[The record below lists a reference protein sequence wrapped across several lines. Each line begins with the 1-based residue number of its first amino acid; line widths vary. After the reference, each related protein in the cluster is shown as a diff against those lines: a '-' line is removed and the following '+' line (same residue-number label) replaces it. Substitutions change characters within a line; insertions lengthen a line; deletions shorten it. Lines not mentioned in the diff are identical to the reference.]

1 MRIIATAG
9 HVDHGKS
16 TLIRRLTGINPD
28 RWIEEQERGLTI
40 DLGFAH
46 MQLPSGDSIA
56 FIDVPGH
63 TRFIGNMLAGVGGI
77 NACILVVDGHEGW
90 KPQTEEHLRI
100 MQLVGVK
107 HGIIALTKIDLCDAD
122 DRELASMDIADHVAG
137 TFLQVAPIVPLSATS
152 GEGLDEF
159 IATLDVLTQQSAPS
173 SDHHR
178 PRLFIDRVFAAKGSG
193 TVVTGTLT
201 DGSFAIGDNVVISPS
216 GSEAK
221 IRGIQTLGEAV
232 ASIEPG
238 HRVALNL
245 SGIEHSDLTRG
256 DVVVKANHWH
266 FSHRVDASLH
276 VLASLSHVVSRRGAF
291 TVHIGSD
298 EIPARVRVL
307 GPESIA
313 PGHDGL
319 VRLHLSRSV
328 PLLPGDRYVLRESGR
343 SETVG
348 GGEILDVAPKLPASR
363 AQPTR
368 SVDRV
373 INEHGWITADS
384 LALLTGEKR
393 EAQFGDW
400 IVAPE
405 VLTSTITAIESLIS
419 KAGDGG
425 IDLSSLDERQRLI
438 VATLPQLSIKEG
450 RVTIAGVHDPLLDHP
465 IIERLATEGCSPTP
479 PTGITPPE
487 LRRLAKASLLF
498 EREGEW
504 FHVSALETARSVATN
519 LLQANPDGFTMSQ
532 FREALGVTR
541 KHSVPL
547 AGELDARAM
556 TRRRGDVRIAGP
568 KL

>member
-46 MQLPSGDSIA
+46 MELPSGDNVA

-90 KPQTEEHLRI
+90 KPQTEEHLHI
-100 MQLVGVK
+100 LQLVGVK

-122 DRELASMDIADHVAG
+122 DRELASMDIADHVVG
-137 TFLQVAPIVPLSATS
+137 TFLQDAPILPLSAST
-152 GEGLDEF
+152 GEGLSEF
-159 IATLDVLTQQSAPS
+159 IAALDLLVQQSAPS
-173 SDHHR
+173 SNHHR

-201 DGSFAIGDNVVISPS
+201 DGSFSAGDVVVISPS

-221 IRGIQTLGEAV
+221 IRGIQTLGHAV
-232 ASIEPG
+232 ETIEPG

-245 SGIEHSDLTRG
+245 SGIEHSDLARG
-256 DVVVKANHWH
+256 DVVITANNWQ
-266 FSHRVDASLH
+266 FSDRVDASLH
-276 VLASLSHVVSRRGAF
+276 VLDSLSHVVSRRGAF

-298 EIPARVRVL
+298 EIPSRVRVL

-373 INEHGWITADS
+373 IDEHGWITAD
-384 LALLTGEKR
+384 ALTRLTGEKR
-393 EAQFGDW
+393 DAQFGEW

-405 VLTSTITAIESLIS
+405 VLTSTIATIESLIT

-425 IDLSSLDERQRLI
+425 IDLISLDERQRLV
-438 VATLPQLSIKEG
+438 VATLPQVSIVHG
-450 RVTIAGVHDPLLDHP
+450 RVTLVGVHDPLLDHP
-465 IIERLATEGCSPTP
+465 FVEQLKSDGCAPRSPL
-479 PTGITPPE
+479 GITPPE
-487 LRRLAKASLLF
+487 LRRLAKAGLLF

-504 FHVSALETARSVATN
+504 FHVSALETARTIASQ
-519 LLQANPDGFTMSQ
+519 LLHNNPEGFTMSQ

-541 KHSVPL
+541 KHAVPL

-556 TRRRGDVRIAGP
+556 TRRRGDIRIAGP
-568 KL
+568 KI

>member
-1 MRIIATAG
+1 
-9 HVDHGKS
+9 
-16 TLIRRLTGINPD
+16 
-28 RWIEEQERGLTI
+28 
-40 DLGFAH
+40 
-46 MQLPSGDSIA
+46 
-56 FIDVPGH
+56 
-63 TRFIGNMLAGVGGI
+63 
-77 NACILVVDGHEGW
+77 
-90 KPQTEEHLRI
+90 

-122 DRELASMDIADHVAG
+122 DRELASMDIADHVVG
-137 TFLQVAPIVPLSATS
+137 TFLQDAPILPLSAST
-152 GEGLDEF
+152 GEGLNEF
-159 IATLDVLTQQSAPS
+159 IAALDLLVQQSAPS
-173 SDHHR
+173 SNHHR

-201 DGSFAIGDNVVISPS
+201 DGSFSAGDIVVISPS

-221 IRGIQTLGEAV
+221 IRGIQTLGHAV
-232 ASIEPG
+232 ETIEPG

-245 SGIEHSDLTRG
+245 SGIEHSDLARG
-256 DVVVKANHWH
+256 DVVVTANNWH
-266 FSHRVDASLH
+266 FSDRVDASLH
-276 VLASLSHVVSRRGAF
+276 VLDSLSHVVSRRGAF

-384 LALLTGEKR
+384 LTRLTGEQR
-393 EAQFGDW
+393 DAQFGEW

-405 VLTSTITAIESLIS
+405 VLASTITTIESLIT

-425 IDLSSLDERQRLI
+425 IDLISLDERQRLV

-465 IIERLATEGCSPTP
+465 VIEILARAGCAPTP

-487 LRRLAKASLLF
+487 LRRLAKAGLLF

-504 FHVSALETARSVATN
+504 FHVSALETARSVAAT

-541 KHSVPL
+541 KHAVPL

>member
-46 MQLPSGDSIA
+46 MELPSGDNVA

-100 MQLVGVK
+100 LQLVGVK
-107 HGIIALTKIDLCDAD
+107 HGIVALTKIDLCDAD
-122 DRELASMDIADHVAG
+122 DRELASMDIADHVVG
-137 TFLQVAPIVPLSATS
+137 TFLQDAPILPLSAST
-152 GEGLDEF
+152 GEGLNEF
-159 IATLDVLTQQSAPS
+159 IAALDLLVQQSAPS
-173 SDHHR
+173 SNHHR

-201 DGSFAIGDNVVISPS
+201 DGSFSAGDNVVISPS

-221 IRGIQTLGEAV
+221 IRGIQTLGHAV
-232 ASIEPG
+232 ETIEPG

-245 SGIEHSDLTRG
+245 SGIEHSDLARG
-256 DVVVKANHWH
+256 DVVVTANNWH
-266 FSHRVDASLH
+266 ISDRVDASLH
-276 VLASLSHVVSRRGAF
+276 VLDSLSHVVSRRGAF

-298 EIPARVRVL
+298 EIPSRVRVL

-363 AQPTR
+363 ALPTR

-373 INEHGWITADS
+373 INEHGWITAD
-384 LALLTGEKR
+384 ALTRLTGEKR
-393 EAQFGDW
+393 DAQFGEW

-405 VLTSTITAIESLIS
+405 VLTSTITTIESLIT

-425 IDLSSLDERQRLI
+425 IDLISLDERQRL
-438 VATLPQLSIKEG
+438 VAATLPQLSIKEG
-450 RVTIAGVHDPLLDHP
+450 RITIAGVHDPLLDHP
-465 IIERLATEGCSPTP
+465 VIEILALAGCAPTP

-487 LRRLAKASLLF
+487 LRRLAKAGLLF

-504 FHVSALETARSVATN
+504 FHVSALETARSVAAT

-541 KHSVPL
+541 KHAVPL

>member
-28 RWIEEQERGLTI
+28 RWVEEQERGLTI

-46 MQLPSGDSIA
+46 MALPSGDSIA

-63 TRFIGNMLAGVGGI
+63 TKFIGNMLAGVGGI

-100 MQLVGVK
+100 MQLVGVQ

-122 DRELASMDIADHVAG
+122 DRELAMMDIADHVAG
-137 TFLQVAPIVPLSATS
+137 TFLQDAPILQLSATT
-152 GEGLDEF
+152 GEGVNDFVSALD
-159 IATLDVLTQQSAPS
+159 ALAKLSSAS
-173 SDHHR
+173 IDHHR

-201 DGSFAIGDNVVISPS
+201 DGSFAVGDNVLITPS
-216 GSEAK
+216 GREAK
-221 IRGIQTLGEAV
+221 IRGIQTLGQSVET
-232 ASIEPG
+232 INPG

-245 SGIEHSDLTRG
+245 SGIDHAEIVRGNAVVHENSWHISD
-256 DVVVKANHWH
+256 
-266 FSHRVDASLH
+266 RVDASLQ
-276 VLASLSHVVSRRGAF
+276 VLASLKHVVSRRGAF

-298 EIPARVRVL
+298 EIPTRVRVL
-307 GPESIA
+307 GPDSIA
-313 PGHDGL
+313 PDHNGL
-319 VRLHLSRSV
+319 VRLHLSRAL

-348 GGEILDVAPKLPASR
+348 GGEILDIAPKLPASR
-363 AQPTR
+363 AQPSR

-373 INEHGWITADS
+373 IGEHGWITAQ
-384 LALLTGEKR
+384 LLTLLTGEIR
-393 EAQFGDW
+393 DAQFGEW
-400 IVAPE
+400 IVDPD
-405 VLTSTITAIESLIS
+405 VLAATISSIETRITNS
-419 KAGDGG
+419 GDSG
-425 IDLSSLDERQRLI
+425 IDLLEFTERERLV
-438 VATLPQLSIKEG
+438 VATLPHIVIAHG
-450 RVTIAGVHDPLLDHP
+450 RVTLAGVHDPLLDHP
-465 IIERLATEGCSPTP
+465 IIEQLKNDGCAPRSPI
-479 PTGITPPE
+479 GITSPE
-487 LRRLAKASLLF
+487 LRRLAKAGLLF

-504 FHVSALETARSVATN
+504 FHVSALETARTVAAN
-519 LLQANPDGFTMSQ
+519 LLQNSPEGFTMSQ

-541 KHSVPL
+541 KHAVPL
-547 AGELDARAM
+547 ASELDARAM

>member
-63 TRFIGNMLAGVGGI
+63 TKFIGNMLAGVGGI

-100 MQLVGVK
+100 MQLVGVR

-137 TFLQVAPIVPLSATS
+137 TFLQDALIVPMSATT

-159 IATLDVLTQQSAPS
+159 IATLDVLAKQSAPS
-173 SDHHR
+173 SNHLR

-201 DGSFAIGDNVVISPS
+201 DGSFAVGDNVLISPS
-216 GSEAK
+216 GREAK
-221 IRGIQTLGEAV
+221 IRGIQTLGHAV
-232 ASIEPG
+232 ETIEPG

-245 SGIEHSDLTRG
+245 SGIEHSDITRG
-256 DVVVKANHWH
+256 DVVIKENNWH
-266 FSHRVDASLH
+266 LSDRVDASLQ

-368 SVDRV
+368 SIERV

-384 LALLTGEKR
+384 LTLRTGEKQD
-393 EAQFGDW
+393 AQFGEW
-400 IVAPE
+400 IVASE
-405 VLTSTITAIESLIS
+405 VLASTIAIIESLIT
-419 KAGDGG
+419 KAGDSG
-425 IDLSSLDERQRLI
+425 IDLLSLDERQRLV
-438 VATLPQLSIKEG
+438 VATLPQVSIVHG
-450 RVTIAGVHDPLLDHP
+450 RVTLVGVHDPLLDHP
-465 IIERLATEGCSPTP
+465 IIEQLKSDSCAPRS

-487 LRRLAKASLLF
+487 LRRLAKAGLLF

-504 FHVSALETARSVATN
+504 FHVSALETARAIAAK
-519 LLQANPDGFTMSQ
+519 LLQANTDGFTMSQ

-541 KHSVPL
+541 KHAVPL

>member
-46 MQLPSGDSIA
+46 MELPSGDNVA

-100 MQLVGVK
+100 LQLVGVK

-122 DRELASMDIADHVAG
+122 DRELASMDIADHVVG
-137 TFLQVAPIVPLSATS
+137 TFLQDAPILPLSAST
-152 GEGLDEF
+152 GEGLNEF
-159 IATLDVLTQQSAPS
+159 IAALDLLVQQSAPS
-173 SDHHR
+173 SNHHR

-201 DGSFAIGDNVVISPS
+201 DGSFSAGDIVVISPS

-221 IRGIQTLGEAV
+221 IRGIQTLGHAV
-232 ASIEPG
+232 ETI
-238 HRVALNL
+238 V
-245 SGIEHSDLTRG
+245 T
-256 DVVVKANHWH
+256 ANNWH
-266 FSHRVDASLH
+266 FSDRVDASLH
-276 VLASLSHVVSRRGAF
+276 VLDSLSHVVSRRGAF

-363 AQPTR
+363 ALPTR

-373 INEHGWITADS
+373 INEHGWITAD
-384 LALLTGEKR
+384 ALTRLTGEKR
-393 EAQFGDW
+393 DAQFGEW

-405 VLTSTITAIESLIS
+405 VLTSTITTIESLIT

-425 IDLSSLDERQRLI
+425 IDLISLDERQRL
-438 VATLPQLSIKEG
+438 VAATLPQLSIKEG

-465 IIERLATEGCSPTP
+465 VIEILALAGCAPTP

-487 LRRLAKASLLF
+487 LRRLAKAGLLF

-504 FHVSALETARSVATN
+504 FHVSALETARSVAAT

-541 KHSVPL
+541 KHAVPL

>member
-63 TRFIGNMLAGVGGI
+63 TKFIGNMLAGVGGI

-100 MQLVGVK
+100 MQLVGVR

-137 TFLQVAPIVPLSATS
+137 TFLQDAPIVPMSATT

-159 IATLDVLTQQSAPS
+159 IATLDVLAKQSAPS
-173 SDHHR
+173 SNHLR

-201 DGSFAIGDNVVISPS
+201 DGSFAVGDNVLISPS
-216 GSEAK
+216 GREAK
-221 IRGIQTLGEAV
+221 IRGIQTLGHAV
-232 ASIEPG
+232 ETIEPG

-245 SGIEHSDLTRG
+245 SGIEHSDITRG
-256 DVVVKANHWH
+256 DVVIKENNWH
-266 FSHRVDASLH
+266 LSDRVDASLQ

-368 SVDRV
+368 SIERV

-384 LALLTGEKR
+384 LTLLTGEKQD
-393 EAQFGDW
+393 AQFGEW
-400 IVAPE
+400 IVASE
-405 VLTSTITAIESLIS
+405 VLASTIAIIESLIT
-419 KAGDGG
+419 KAGDSG
-425 IDLSSLDERQRLI
+425 IDLLSLDERQRLV
-438 VATLPQLSIKEG
+438 VATLPQVSIVHG
-450 RVTIAGVHDPLLDHP
+450 RVTLVGVHDPLLDHP
-465 IIERLATEGCSPTP
+465 IIEQLKSDSCAPRS

-487 LRRLAKASLLF
+487 LRRLAKAGLLF

-504 FHVSALETARSVATN
+504 FHVSALETARAIAAK

-541 KHSVPL
+541 KHAVPL

>member
-46 MQLPSGDSIA
+46 MELPSGDNVA

-100 MQLVGVK
+100 LQLVGVK

-122 DRELASMDIADHVAG
+122 DRELASMDIADHVVG
-137 TFLQVAPIVPLSATS
+137 TFLQDAPILPLSAST
-152 GEGLDEF
+152 GEGLNEF
-159 IATLDVLTQQSAPS
+159 IAALDLLVQQSAPS
-173 SDHHR
+173 SNHHR

-201 DGSFAIGDNVVISPS
+201 DGSFSAGDIVVISPS

-221 IRGIQTLGEAV
+221 IRGIQTLGHAV
-232 ASIEPG
+232 ETIEPG

-245 SGIEHSDLTRG
+245 SGIEHSDLARG
-256 DVVVKANHWH
+256 DVVVTANNWH
-266 FSHRVDASLH
+266 SSDRVDASLH
-276 VLASLSHVVSRRGAF
+276 VLDSLSHVVSRRGAF

-363 AQPTR
+363 ALPTR

-373 INEHGWITADS
+373 INEHGWITAD
-384 LALLTGEKR
+384 ALTRLTGEKR
-393 EAQFGDW
+393 DAQFGEW

-405 VLTSTITAIESLIS
+405 VLTSTITTIESLIT

-425 IDLSSLDERQRLI
+425 IDLISLDERQRL
-438 VATLPQLSIKEG
+438 VAATLSQLSIKEG
-450 RVTIAGVHDPLLDHP
+450 RITIAGVHDPLLDHP
-465 IIERLATEGCSPTP
+465 VIEILALAGCAPTP

-487 LRRLAKASLLF
+487 LRRLAKAGLLF

-504 FHVSALETARSVATN
+504 FHVSALETARSVAAT

-541 KHSVPL
+541 KHAVPL

>member
-46 MQLPSGDSIA
+46 MELPSGDNVA

-100 MQLVGVK
+100 LQLVGVK
-107 HGIIALTKIDLCDAD
+107 HGIVALTKIDLCDAD
-122 DRELASMDIADHVAG
+122 DRELASMDIADHVVG
-137 TFLQVAPIVPLSATS
+137 TFLQDAPILPLSATT
-152 GEGLDEF
+152 GEGLSEF
-159 IATLDVLTQQSAPS
+159 IAALDLLVQQSAPS
-173 SDHHR
+173 SNHHR

-201 DGSFAIGDNVVISPS
+201 DGSFSAGDNVVISPS

-221 IRGIQTLGEAV
+221 IRGIQTLGHAV
-232 ASIEPG
+232 ETIEPG

-245 SGIEHSDLTRG
+245 SGIEHSDLARG
-256 DVVVKANHWH
+256 DVVVTASNWH
-266 FSHRVDASLH
+266 FSDRVDASLH
-276 VLASLSHVVSRRGAF
+276 VLDSLSHVVSRRGAF

-313 PGHDGL
+313 PGHDGM

-363 AQPTR
+363 AQPSR

-373 INEHGWITADS
+373 INEHGWITVD
-384 LALLTGEKR
+384 ALTRLTGEKR
-393 EAQFGDW
+393 DAQFGEW

-405 VLTSTITAIESLIS
+405 VLASTITIIESLIT

-425 IDLSSLDERQRLI
+425 IDLISLDERQRLV

-465 IIERLATEGCSPTP
+465 VIEILARAGCAPNP
-479 PTGITPPE
+479 PIGITPPE
-487 LRRLAKASLLF
+487 LRRLAKAGLLF

-504 FHVSALETARSVATN
+504 FHVSALETAHSFAAT

-532 FREALGVTR
+532 FREALGITR
-541 KHSVPL
+541 KHAVPL
-547 AGELDARAM
+547 AGELDARAI

>member
-63 TRFIGNMLAGVGGI
+63 TKFIGNMLAGVGGI

-137 TFLQVAPIVPLSATS
+137 TFLQDALIVPMSATT

-159 IATLDVLTQQSAPS
+159 IATLDVLAKQSAPS

-201 DGSFAIGDNVVISPS
+201 DGSFAVGDNVLITPS
-216 GSEAK
+216 GREAK

-245 SGIEHSDLTRG
+245 SGIEHSELVRG
-256 DVVVKANHWH
+256 NVVIKENNWH
-266 FSHRVDASLH
+266 LSDRVDASLQ

-319 VRLHLSRSV
+319 VRLHLSRSA
-328 PLLPGDRYVLRESGR
+328 PLLPGDRFVLRESGR

-368 SVDRV
+368 SVERV
-373 INEHGWITADS
+373 IAEHGWIQAGRLT
-384 LALLTGEKR
+384 LFTGEKR
-393 EAQFGDW
+393 EAQFGEW
-400 IVAPE
+400 IASPDHI
-405 VLTSTITAIESLIS
+405 TTTIARIESAIT
-419 KAGDGG
+419 KAGDSG
-425 IDLSSLDERQRLI
+425 IDLLEFDERERLV

-450 RVTIAGVHDPLLDHP
+450 RITIAGVHDPLLDHP
-465 IIERLATEGCSPTP
+465 VIERLANEGCSPTP

-487 LRRLAKASLLF
+487 LRRLAKAGLLF

-504 FHVSALETARSVATN
+504 FHISALETARTVAAQ
-519 LLQANPDGFTMSQ
+519 LLLANPDGFTMSQ

-568 KL
+568 KI

>member
-1 MRIIATAG
+1 
-9 HVDHGKS
+9 
-16 TLIRRLTGINPD
+16 
-28 RWIEEQERGLTI
+28 
-40 DLGFAH
+40 
-46 MQLPSGDSIA
+46 
-56 FIDVPGH
+56 
-63 TRFIGNMLAGVGGI
+63 MLAGVGGI

-100 MQLVGVK
+100 LELVGVK
-107 HGIIALTKIDLCDAD
+107 HGMIALTKIDLCDAD
-122 DRELASMDIADHVAG
+122 DRELATMDIADHVAG
-137 TFLQVAPIVPLSATS
+137 TFLQDAPMIGLSATT

-159 IATLDVLTQQSAPS
+159 IAALDALSQQSVPS
-173 SDHHR
+173 SDHQR

-201 DGSFAIGDNVVISPS
+201 DGSFSIGDNVIITPS
-216 GSEAK
+216 GREAK
-221 IRGIQTLGEAV
+221 IRGIQTLGQAV
-232 ASIEPG
+232 ESIEPG

-245 SGIEHSDLTRG
+245 SGIEHSELLRG
-256 DVVVKANHWH
+256 NVVIKENNWH
-266 FSHRVDASLH
+266 LSDRVDSSLQ

-313 PGHDGL
+313 PGNEGL
-319 VRLHLSRSV
+319 VRLHLARAV
-328 PLLPGDRYVLRESGR
+328 PLLPGDRFVLRESGR

-368 SVDRV
+368 SVERV
-373 INEHGWITADS
+373 IAEHGWIQTDR

-393 EAQFGDW
+393 DAQFGEW
-400 IVAPE
+400 TVAPE
-405 VLTSTITAIESLIS
+405 VLASTIATIESLIS
-419 KAGDGG
+419 QGGDGG
-425 IDLSSLDERQRLI
+425 IDLLSLDERQRLV

-450 RVTIAGVHDPLLDHP
+450 RITIAGIHDPLLDHP
-465 IIERLATEGCSPTP
+465 VIERLANEGCAPTA

-487 LRRLAKASLLF
+487 LRRLAKAGLLF
-498 EREGEW
+498 ERDGEW
-504 FHVSALETARSVATN
+504 FHISALDTARAVAAQ
-519 LLQANPDGFTMSQ
+519 LLQTNPEGFTMSQ

>member
-63 TRFIGNMLAGVGGI
+63 TKFIGNMLAGVGGI

-100 MQLVGVK
+100 MQLVGVR

-137 TFLQVAPIVPLSATS
+137 TFLQDALIVPMSATT

-159 IATLDVLTQQSAPS
+159 IATLDVLAKQSAPS
-173 SDHHR
+173 SNHLR

-201 DGSFAIGDNVVISPS
+201 DGSFAVGDNVLISPS
-216 GSEAK
+216 GREAK
-221 IRGIQTLGEAV
+221 IRGIQTLGHAV
-232 ASIEPG
+232 ETIEPG

-256 DVVVKANHWH
+256 DVVIKENNWH
-266 FSHRVDASLH
+266 LSDRVDASLQ

-368 SVDRV
+368 SIERV

-384 LALLTGEKR
+384 LTLRTGEKQD
-393 EAQFGDW
+393 AQFGEW
-400 IVAPE
+400 IVASE
-405 VLTSTITAIESLIS
+405 VLASTIAIIESLIT
-419 KAGDGG
+419 KAGDSG
-425 IDLSSLDERQRLI
+425 IDLLSLDERQRLV
-438 VATLPQLSIKEG
+438 VATLPQVSIVHG
-450 RVTIAGVHDPLLDHP
+450 RVTLVGVHDPLLDHP
-465 IIERLATEGCSPTP
+465 IIEQLKSDSCAPRS

-487 LRRLAKASLLF
+487 LRRLAKAGLLF

-504 FHVSALETARSVATN
+504 FHVSALETARAIAAK
-519 LLQANPDGFTMSQ
+519 LLQANTDGFTMSQ

-541 KHSVPL
+541 KHAVPL

>member
-46 MQLPSGDSIA
+46 MELPSGDNVA

-100 MQLVGVK
+100 LQLVGVK

-122 DRELASMDIADHVAG
+122 DRELASMDIADHVVG
-137 TFLQVAPIVPLSATS
+137 TFLQGAPILPLSAST
-152 GEGLDEF
+152 GEGFNEF
-159 IATLDVLTQQSAPS
+159 IAALDLLVQQSAPS
-173 SDHHR
+173 SNHHR

-201 DGSFAIGDNVVISPS
+201 DGSFSTGDNVVISPS

-221 IRGIQTLGEAV
+221 IRGIQTLGHAV
-232 ASIEPG
+232 ETIEPG

-245 SGIEHSDLTRG
+245 SGIEHSDLARG
-256 DVVVKANHWH
+256 DVVVTASNWH
-266 FSHRVDASLH
+266 FSDRVDASLH
-276 VLASLSHVVSRRGAF
+276 VLDSLSHVVSRRGAF

-313 PGHDGL
+313 PGHDGM

-363 AQPTR
+363 AQPSR

-373 INEHGWITADS
+373 INEHGWITAD
-384 LALLTGEKR
+384 ALTRLTGEQR
-393 EAQFGDW
+393 DAQFGEW

-405 VLTSTITAIESLIS
+405 ILTSMITTIESLIT

-425 IDLSSLDERQRLI
+425 IDLISLDERQRLV
-438 VATLPQLSIKEG
+438 VATLPHLSIKEG

-465 IIERLATEGCSPTP
+465 VIEILAHAGCAPTP
-479 PTGITPPE
+479 PIGITPPE
-487 LRRLAKASLLF
+487 LRRLAKAGLLF

-504 FHVSALETARSVATN
+504 FHVSALETARSVAAT

-532 FREALGVTR
+532 FREALGITR
-541 KHSVPL
+541 KHAVPL
-547 AGELDARAM
+547 ASELDAQAI

>member
-63 TRFIGNMLAGVGGI
+63 TKFIGNMLAGVGGI

-100 MQLVGVK
+100 MQLVGVR

-137 TFLQVAPIVPLSATS
+137 TFLQDAPIVPMSATT

-159 IATLDVLTQQSAPS
+159 IATLDVLAKQSAPS
-173 SDHHR
+173 SNHLR

-201 DGSFAIGDNVVISPS
+201 DGSFAVGDNVLISPS
-216 GSEAK
+216 GREAK
-221 IRGIQTLGEAV
+221 IRGIQTLGHAV
-232 ASIEPG
+232 ETIEPG

-245 SGIEHSDLTRG
+245 SGIEHSDITRG
-256 DVVVKANHWH
+256 DVVIKENNWH
-266 FSHRVDASLH
+266 LSDRVDASLQ

-368 SVDRV
+368 SIERV

-384 LALLTGEKR
+384 LTLLTGEKQD
-393 EAQFGDW
+393 AQFGEW
-400 IVAPE
+400 IVASE
-405 VLTSTITAIESLIS
+405 VLASTIAIIESLIT
-419 KAGDGG
+419 KAGDSG
-425 IDLSSLDERQRLI
+425 IDLLSLDERQRLV
-438 VATLPQLSIKEG
+438 VATLPQVSIVHG
-450 RVTIAGVHDPLLDHP
+450 RVTLVGVHDPLLDHP
-465 IIERLATEGCSPTP
+465 IIEQLKSDSCAPRS

-487 LRRLAKASLLF
+487 LRRLAKAGLLF

-504 FHVSALETARSVATN
+504 FHVSALETARAIAAK
-519 LLQANPDGFTMSQ
+519 LLQANTDGFTMSQ

-541 KHSVPL
+541 KHAVPL

>member
-137 TFLQVAPIVPLSATS
+137 TFLQDAPIVPLSATT

-159 IATLDVLTQQSAPS
+159 ISALDTLSQQSAPS

-201 DGSFAIGDNVVISPS
+201 DGSFAVGDNVLISPS

-221 IRGIQTLGEAV
+221 IRGIQTLGHAV
-232 ASIEPG
+232 EMIEPG

-256 DVVVKANHWH
+256 DVVVQANNWH
-266 FSHRVDASLH
+266 FSDRVDASLH

-319 VRLHLSRSV
+319 VRLHLSRAV

-348 GGEILDVAPKLPASR
+348 GGEILDVSPKLPASR

-373 INEHGWITADS
+373 INEHGWITAHS
-384 LALLTGEKR
+384 LTLLTGEKR
-393 EAQFGDW
+393 DAHFGEW
-400 IVAPE
+400 IVASE
-405 VLTSTITAIESLIS
+405 VLASTIATIESLIT

-425 IDLSSLDERQRLI
+425 IDLLSLDERQRLV

-465 IIERLATEGCSPTP
+465 IIEQLAQAGCAPTA

-487 LRRLAKASLLF
+487 LRRLAKAGLLF

-504 FHVSALETARSVATN
+504 FHVLALETARAVAVK

-541 KHSVPL
+541 KHAVPL

>member
-1 MRIIATAG
+1 
-9 HVDHGKS
+9 
-16 TLIRRLTGINPD
+16 
-28 RWIEEQERGLTI
+28 
-40 DLGFAH
+40 
-46 MQLPSGDSIA
+46 
-56 FIDVPGH
+56 
-63 TRFIGNMLAGVGGI
+63 MLAGVGGI

-137 TFLQVAPIVPLSATS
+137 TFLQDAPIVLLSATT

-159 IATLDVLTQQSAPS
+159 IATLDVLAQQSAPS

-221 IRGIQTLGEAV
+221 IRGIQTLGHAV
-232 ASIEPG
+232 ETIEPG

-256 DVVVKANHWH
+256 DVVVKANNWH
-266 FSHRVDASLH
+266 FSDRVDASLH

-368 SVDRV
+368 SVERV
-373 INEHGWITADS
+373 IAEHGWIQAGRLT
-384 LALLTGEKR
+384 LLTGEKR
-393 EAQFGDW
+393 EAQFGEW
-400 IVAPE
+400 I
-405 VLTSTITAIESLIS
+405 TSPDHITTTIARIESAIT
-419 KAGDGG
+419 KAGDSG
-425 IDLSSLDERQRLI
+425 IDLLELDERERLV

-450 RVTIAGVHDPLLDHP
+450 RITITGVHDPLLDHP
-465 IIERLATEGCSPTP
+465 IIERLANEGCAPTP

-487 LRRLAKASLLF
+487 LRRLAKAGLLF

-504 FHVSALETARSVATN
+504 FHMSALEAARAVAAK
-519 LLQANPDGFTMSQ
+519 LLQDNPDGFTMSQ

-541 KHSVPL
+541 KHAVPL

>member
-137 TFLQVAPIVPLSATS
+137 TFLQVAPIVPLSATT

>member
-63 TRFIGNMLAGVGGI
+63 TKFIGNMLAGVGGI

-137 TFLQVAPIVPLSATS
+137 TFLQDAPIVPLSATT

-159 IATLDVLTQQSAPS
+159 IATLDALVQQSAPS

-201 DGSFAIGDNVVISPS
+201 DGSFAVGDNVLITPS
-216 GSEAK
+216 GREAK
-221 IRGIQTLGEAV
+221 IRGIQTLGESV
-232 ASIEPG
+232 ARIEPG

-245 SGIEHSDLTRG
+245 SGIEHSELIRG
-256 DVVVKANHWH
+256 NVVIKENNWH
-266 FSHRVDASLH
+266 LSDRVDASLQ

-368 SVDRV
+368 SVERV
-373 INEHGWITADS
+373 IAEHGWIQAGRLT
-384 LALLTGEKR
+384 LFTGEKR
-393 EAQFGDW
+393 EAQFGEW
-400 IVAPE
+400 IASPDHI
-405 VLTSTITAIESLIS
+405 TTTIARIESAINN
-419 KAGDGG
+419 AGDSG
-425 IDLSSLDERQRLI
+425 IDLLELDERERLV

-450 RVTIAGVHDPLLDHP
+450 RITIAGVHDPLLDHP
-465 IIERLATEGCSPTP
+465 VIERLANEDCSPTP

-487 LRRLAKASLLF
+487 LRRLAKAGLLF

-504 FHVSALETARSVATN
+504 FHISALETARTVAAQ
-519 LLQANPDGFTMSQ
+519 LLLANPDGFTMSQ

-541 KHSVPL
+541 KHSVPI

>member
-1 MRIIATAG
+1 
-9 HVDHGKS
+9 
-16 TLIRRLTGINPD
+16 
-28 RWIEEQERGLTI
+28 
-40 DLGFAH
+40 
-46 MQLPSGDSIA
+46 
-56 FIDVPGH
+56 
-63 TRFIGNMLAGVGGI
+63 
-77 NACILVVDGHEGW
+77 
-90 KPQTEEHLRI
+90 
-100 MQLVGVK
+100 
-107 HGIIALTKIDLCDAD
+107 
-122 DRELASMDIADHVAG
+122 
-137 TFLQVAPIVPLSATS
+137 
-152 GEGLDEF
+152 
-159 IATLDVLTQQSAPS
+159 
-173 SDHHR
+173 
-178 PRLFIDRVFAAKGSG
+178 VFAAKGSG

-201 DGSFAIGDNVVISPS
+201 DGSFSTGDNVVISPS
-216 GSEAK
+216 GSETK
-221 IRGIQTLGEAV
+221 IRGIQTLGQAV
-232 ASIEPG
+232 EMIEPG

-245 SGIEHSDLTRG
+245 SGIDHSEIIRG
-256 DVVVKANHWH
+256 NVVIHENNWH
-266 FSHRVDASLH
+266 LSDRVDASLH
-276 VLASLSHVVSRRGAF
+276 VLDSLSHVVSRRGAF

-363 AQPTR
+363 AQPSR

-373 INEHGWITADS
+373 ISEHGWITAD
-384 LALLTGEKR
+384 ALTRLTGEQR
-393 EAQFGDW
+393 DAQFGEW

-405 VLTSTITAIESLIS
+405 ILTSLITTIESLIT

-425 IDLSSLDERQRLI
+425 IDLISLDERQRLVI
-438 VATLPQLSIKEG
+438 ATLPHLSIKEG

-465 IIERLATEGCSPTP
+465 VIEILARAGCAPTP
-479 PTGITPPE
+479 PSGITPPE
-487 LRRLAKASLLF
+487 LRRLAKAGLLF

-504 FHVSALETARSVATN
+504 FHVSALETARAVAAT

-541 KHSVPL
+541 KHAVPL

>member
-63 TRFIGNMLAGVGGI
+63 TKFIGNMLAGVGGI

-100 MQLVGVK
+100 MQLVGVR

-137 TFLQVAPIVPLSATS
+137 TFLQDALIVPMSATT

-159 IATLDVLTQQSAPS
+159 IATLDVLAKQSAPS
-173 SDHHR
+173 SNHLR

-201 DGSFAIGDNVVISPS
+201 DGSFAVGDNVLISPS
-216 GSEAK
+216 GREAK
-221 IRGIQTLGEAV
+221 IRGIQTLGHAV
-232 ASIEPG
+232 ETIEPG

-245 SGIEHSDLTRG
+245 SGIEHSDITRG
-256 DVVVKANHWH
+256 DVVIKENNWH
-266 FSHRVDASLH
+266 LSDRVDASLQ

-368 SVDRV
+368 SIERV
-373 INEHGWITADS
+373 VNEHGWITADS
-384 LALLTGEKR
+384 LTLLTGEKQD
-393 EAQFGDW
+393 AQFGEW
-400 IVAPE
+400 IVASE
-405 VLTSTITAIESLIS
+405 VLASTIAIIESLIT
-419 KAGDGG
+419 KAGDSG
-425 IDLSSLDERQRLI
+425 IDLLSLDERQRLV
-438 VATLPQLSIKEG
+438 VATLPQVSIVHG
-450 RVTIAGVHDPLLDHP
+450 RVTLVGVHDPLLDHP
-465 IIERLATEGCSPTP
+465 IIEQLKSDSCAPRS

-487 LRRLAKASLLF
+487 LRRLAKAGLLF

-504 FHVSALETARSVATN
+504 FHVSALETARAIAAK
-519 LLQANPDGFTMSQ
+519 LLQANTDGFTMSQ

-541 KHSVPL
+541 KHAVPL

>member
-46 MQLPSGDSIA
+46 MQLPSSESIA

-100 MQLVGVK
+100 LELVGVK

-137 TFLQVAPIVPLSATS
+137 TFLQDAPIVSLSATT

-159 IATLDVLTQQSAPS
+159 IATLDALVQQSAPS

-201 DGSFAIGDNVVISPS
+201 DGSFAVGDNVLIAPS
-216 GSEAK
+216 GREAK

-245 SGIEHSDLTRG
+245 SGIEHSELVRG
-256 DVVVKANHWH
+256 NVVIKENNWH
-266 FSHRVDASLH
+266 LSDRVDASLQ

-307 GPESIA
+307 GPESLA

-328 PLLPGDRYVLRESGR
+328 PLLPGDHFVLRESGR

-368 SVDRV
+368 SIERV
-373 INEHGWITADS
+373 IAEHGWIQAGRLT
-384 LALLTGEKR
+384 LFTGEKR
-393 EAQFGDW
+393 EAQFGEW
-400 IVAPE
+400 IASPDHI
-405 VLTSTITAIESLIS
+405 TTTIARIESAIT
-419 KAGDGG
+419 KAGDSG
-425 IDLSSLDERQRLI
+425 IDLLELDERERLV

-450 RVTIAGVHDPLLDHP
+450 RITIAGVHDPLLDHP
-465 IIERLATEGCSPTP
+465 IVERLANEGCSPAP

-487 LRRLAKASLLF
+487 LRRLAKAGLLF

-504 FHVSALETARSVATN
+504 FHISALETARTVAAQ
-519 LLQANPDGFTMSQ
+519 LLLANPDGFTMSQ

-556 TRRRGDVRIAGP
+556 TRRRGDIRIAGP
-568 KL
+568 KI

>member
-100 MQLVGVK
+100 MQLVGVR

-137 TFLQVAPIVPLSATS
+137 TFLQDALIVPMSATT

-159 IATLDVLTQQSAPS
+159 IATLDVLAKQSAPS
-173 SDHHR
+173 SNHLR

-201 DGSFAIGDNVVISPS
+201 DGSFAVGDNVLISPS
-216 GSEAK
+216 GREAK
-221 IRGIQTLGEAV
+221 IRGIQTLGHAV
-232 ASIEPG
+232 ETIEPG

-245 SGIEHSDLTRG
+245 SGIEHSDITRG
-256 DVVVKANHWH
+256 DVVIKENNWH
-266 FSHRVDASLH
+266 LSDRVDASLQ

-368 SVDRV
+368 SIERV

-384 LALLTGEKR
+384 LTLLTGEKQD
-393 EAQFGDW
+393 AQFGEW
-400 IVAPE
+400 IVASE
-405 VLTSTITAIESLIS
+405 VLASTIAIIESLIT
-419 KAGDGG
+419 KAGDSG
-425 IDLSSLDERQRLI
+425 IDLLSLDERQRLV
-438 VATLPQLSIKEG
+438 VATLPQVSIVHG
-450 RVTIAGVHDPLLDHP
+450 RVTLVGVHDPLLDHP
-465 IIERLATEGCSPTP
+465 IIEQLKSDSCAPRS

-487 LRRLAKASLLF
+487 LRRLAKAGLLF

-504 FHVSALETARSVATN
+504 FHVSALETARAIAAK
-519 LLQANPDGFTMSQ
+519 LLQANTDGFTMSQ

-541 KHSVPL
+541 KHAVPL

>member
-63 TRFIGNMLAGVGGI
+63 TKFIGNMLAGVGGI

-100 MQLVGVK
+100 MQLVGVR

-137 TFLQVAPIVPLSATS
+137 TFLQDALIVPMSATT

-159 IATLDVLTQQSAPS
+159 IATLDVLAKQSAPS
-173 SDHHR
+173 SNHLR

-201 DGSFAIGDNVVISPS
+201 DGSFAVGDNVLISPS
-216 GSEAK
+216 GREAK
-221 IRGIQTLGEAV
+221 IRGIQTLGHAV
-232 ASIEPG
+232 ETIEPG

-245 SGIEHSDLTRG
+245 SGIEHSDITRG
-256 DVVVKANHWH
+256 DVVIKENNWH
-266 FSHRVDASLH
+266 LSDRVDASLQ

-368 SVDRV
+368 SIERV

-384 LALLTGEKR
+384 LTLLTGEKQD
-393 EAQFGDW
+393 AQFGEW
-400 IVAPE
+400 IVASE
-405 VLTSTITAIESLIS
+405 VLASTIAIIESLIT
-419 KAGDGG
+419 KAGDSG
-425 IDLSSLDERQRLI
+425 IDLLSLDERQRLV
-438 VATLPQLSIKEG
+438 VATLPQVSIVHG
-450 RVTIAGVHDPLLDHP
+450 RVTLVGVHDPLLDHP
-465 IIERLATEGCSPTP
+465 IIEQLKSDSCAPRS

-487 LRRLAKASLLF
+487 LRRLAKAGLLF

-504 FHVSALETARSVATN
+504 FHVSALETARAIAAK
-519 LLQANPDGFTMSQ
+519 LLQANTDGFTMSQ

-541 KHSVPL
+541 KHAVPL

>member
-63 TRFIGNMLAGVGGI
+63 TKFIGNMLAGVGGI

-100 MQLVGVK
+100 MQLVGVR

-137 TFLQVAPIVPLSATS
+137 TFLQDALIVPMSATT

-159 IATLDVLTQQSAPS
+159 IATLDVLAKQSAPS
-173 SDHHR
+173 SNHLR

-201 DGSFAIGDNVVISPS
+201 DGSFAVGDNVLIAPS
-216 GSEAK
+216 GREAK
-221 IRGIQTLGEAV
+221 IRGIQTLGHAV
-232 ASIEPG
+232 ETIEPG

-245 SGIEHSDLTRG
+245 SGIEHSDITRG
-256 DVVVKANHWH
+256 DVVIKENNWH
-266 FSHRVDASLH
+266 LSDRVDASLQ

-298 EIPARVRVL
+298 EISARVRVL

-343 SETVG
+343 
-348 GGEILDVAPKLPASR
+348 
-363 AQPTR
+363 
-368 SVDRV
+368 
-373 INEHGWITADS
+373 
-384 LALLTGEKR
+384 
-393 EAQFGDW
+393 
-400 IVAPE
+400 
-405 VLTSTITAIESLIS
+405 
-419 KAGDGG
+419 
-425 IDLSSLDERQRLI
+425 
-438 VATLPQLSIKEG
+438 
-450 RVTIAGVHDPLLDHP
+450 
-465 IIERLATEGCSPTP
+465 
-479 PTGITPPE
+479 
-487 LRRLAKASLLF
+487 
-498 EREGEW
+498 
-504 FHVSALETARSVATN
+504 
-519 LLQANPDGFTMSQ
+519 
-532 FREALGVTR
+532 
-541 KHSVPL
+541 
-547 AGELDARAM
+547 
-556 TRRRGDVRIAGP
+556 
-568 KL
+568 

>member
-46 MQLPSGDSIA
+46 MQLPTGENIA

-63 TRFIGNMLAGVGGI
+63 TKFIGNMLAGVGGI

-100 MQLVGVK
+100 MQLVGVT

-122 DRELASMDIADHVAG
+122 DRELAMMDIADHVAE
-137 TFLQVAPIVPLSATS
+137 TFLQDAPILQLSATT
-152 GEGLDEF
+152 GEGLDDF
-159 IATLDVLTQQSAPS
+159 ISALNELAITSNPS
-173 SDHHR
+173 IDHQR

-201 DGSFAIGDNVVISPS
+201 DGSFALGDNVLITPS
-216 GSEAK
+216 GREAK
-221 IRGIQTLGEAV
+221 IRGIQTLGRAV
-232 ASIEPG
+232 EMIEPG

-245 SGIEHSDLTRG
+245 SGIDHSEIIRG
-256 DVVVKANHWH
+256 NVVIHENNWH
-266 FSHRVDASLH
+266 LSDRVDASLQ
-276 VLASLSHVVSRRGAF
+276 VLDSLKHVVSRRGAF
-291 TVHIGSD
+291 TVHVGSD
-298 EIPARVRVL
+298 EIPTRVRVL

-313 PGHDGL
+313 PGHEGL
-319 VRLHLSRSV
+319 VRLHLSRAV

-363 AQPTR
+363 ARPSR

-373 INEHGWITADS
+373 VNEHSWITASS
-384 LALLTGEKR
+384 LSLLTGEKR
-393 EAQFGDW
+393 EAQFGEW
-400 IVAPE
+400 IVDPD
-405 VLTSTITAIESLIS
+405 VLATTIAAIESRITKS
-419 KAGDGG
+419 GDAG
-425 IDLSSLDERQRLI
+425 IDLLEFNERERLI
-438 VATLPQLSIKEG
+438 VATLPQVSIVHG
-450 RVTIAGVHDPLLDHP
+450 RVTLVGVHDPLLDHP
-465 IIERLATEGCSPTP
+465 IIEQLKSDGCAPRSPL
-479 PTGITPPE
+479 GITPPE
-487 LRRLAKASLLF
+487 LRRLAKAGLLF

-504 FHVSALETARSVATN
+504 FHVSALETARTIASE
-519 LLQANPDGFTMSQ
+519 LLHNNPEGFTMSQ

-541 KHSVPL
+541 KHAVPL

-568 KL
+568 KI